1 MANYRGTESQYKDSL
16 LTVQSLN
23 FDPTAAITASTY
35 TLSQNVDAMR
45 PVVFDRAAGTTV
57 TLPASS
63 GSLVTFRLFLKT
75 TITSNNFILQVA
87 NATDV
92 MNGSLAFMQDTG
104 TAGLA
109 KCWAAADNDDTITMN
124 GSTKGGYAGTVIYVT
139 DYASGFWVARV
150 WGRQSSTVATPFSA
164 AVS

>member
-1 MANYRGTESQYKDSL
+1 MATYRGTESRFKDSML
-16 LTVQSLN
+16 SIQSLS
-23 FDPTAAITASTY
+23 FDPSAAITASTY
-35 TLSQNVDAMR
+35 TLSQTVDAFR

-75 TITSNNFILQVA
+75 TITSNNFVLQVA

-92 MNGSLAFMQDTG
+92 MNGSMAFFNDTG

-109 KCWAAADNDDTITMN
+109 KAWAAADNDDTITMN
-124 GSTKGGYAGTVIYVT
+124 GTTKGGYAGTVIYVT
-139 DYASGFWVARV
+139 DYASGFWVARC
-150 WGRQSSTVATPFSA
+150 WGRQSGTVATPFSA